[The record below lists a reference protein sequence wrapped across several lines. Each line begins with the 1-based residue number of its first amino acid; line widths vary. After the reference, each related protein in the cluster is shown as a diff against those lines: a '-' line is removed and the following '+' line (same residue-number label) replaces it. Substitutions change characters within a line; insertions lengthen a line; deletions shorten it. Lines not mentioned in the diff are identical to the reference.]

1 MTEIDRPSDKLQSVL
16 DYIEDVKERYEAAS
30 EAMKL

>member
-16 DYIEDVKERYEAAS
+16 DYIEDVKERYEAGIGG
-30 EAMKL
+30 